1 MHGMNLRALPELKL
15 DRHEGVAILT
25 LDNPERLN
33 PITAAQQSGLRTLL
47 AEVAQD
53 RDLRAL
59 VLTGAGRAFCAG
71 ADLVG
76 PTPGAEDGRS
86 LGQRAADA
94 MHAVLNRVVTDL
106 RELPIPVVCAINGVA
121 AGGGLGYALA
131 GDIVIAARSA
141 SFYLPFM
148 ARLGIVP
155 DVGSSWFYQRLLG
168 TARATALTLLGEK
181 LGAEQAAQWGLIWAC
196 VDDDQL
202 MPEALSI
209 ARRLAELP
217 AHAALETRRVF
228 EAAASN
234 TLPQQLHYEAERQ
247 RELLD
252 RPEFAEGV
260 RAFLEKRAPRFGP
273 LRDGSPAAPSG

>member
-1 MHGMNLRALPELKL
+1 MDLTTLPELKL
-15 DRHEGVAILT
+15 ERDGDIAILT
-25 LDNPERLN
+25 LDNPDRLN
-33 PITAAQQSGLRTLL
+33 PITGVQQTGLRTLL
-47 AEVAQD
+47 AEVGAD

-71 ADLVG
+71 ADLAT
-76 PTPGAEDGRS
+76 PTLGAEDGRS
-86 LGQRAADA
+86 IGQRAADA

-168 TARATALTLLGEK
+168 TARATALTLLGDK
-181 LGAEQAAQWGLIWAC
+181 LGAEQAAQWGLVWAC
-196 VDDDQL
+196 VDDDRL

-228 EAAASN
+228 DAAASN
-234 TLPQQLHYEAERQ
+234 TLAQQLHYEAERQ

-260 RAFLEKRAPRFGP
+260 RAFLEKRAPRFAS
-273 LRDGSPAAPSG
+273 LRKGSPGKPSG

>member
-1 MHGMNLRALPELKL
+1 MNAWVLPELKL
-15 DRHEGVAILT
+15 ERHDRVAILT
-25 LDNPERLN
+25 LDNPDRLN
-33 PITAAQQSGLRTLL
+33 PITAAQQKGLRTLL
-47 AEVAQD
+47 AEVARD
-53 RDLRAL
+53 RDLGVL
-59 VLTGAGRAFCAG
+59 VLTGAGRAFSSG
-71 ADLVG
+71 ADLTG
-76 PTPGAEDGRS
+76 TTPGTEDGQS
-86 LGQRAADA
+86 LGQRAADS

-106 RELPIPVVCAINGVA
+106 RGLPIPVVCAINGVA

-181 LGAEQAAQWGLIWAC
+181 LSAERAAQWGLVWAC
-196 VDDDQL
+196 VDDEQL

-260 RAFLEKRAPRFGP
+260 RAFLEKRVPRFERP
-273 LRDGSPAAPSG
+273 RDGPPDAPTG

>member
-1 MHGMNLRALPELKL
+1 MNPRVLPELKL
-15 DRHEGVAILT
+15 ERDGDIAILT
-25 LDNPERLN
+25 LDNPDRLN
-33 PITAAQQSGLRTLL
+33 PITGAQQAGLRTLL
-47 AEVAQD
+47 AEVAAD
-53 RDLRAL
+53 RRLRAL

-71 ADLVG
+71 ADLAG
-76 PTPGAEDGRS
+76 PTLGADDGRS
-86 LGQRAADA
+86 IGQRAADA

-106 RELPIPVVCAINGVA
+106 RDLPIPVVCAINGVA

-181 LGAEQAAQWGLIWAC
+181 LGAEQAAQWGLIWSC
-196 VDDDQL
+196 VDDDRL
-202 MPEALSI
+202 MPEAMAI
-209 ARRLAELP
+209 ARRLAALP

-228 EAAASN
+228 DAAASN

-273 LRDGSPAAPSG
+273 PGDGSSAAGSG